1 MPIKLK
7 LVKSLN
13 RNKTIKKRRKLNL
26 VPSLSKKLKNKTVK
40 YKSINNIIA
49 MPVSTRANKKNL
61 KLVKSLPDNDY
72 KMEYIGLLEELSSL
86 MYNKGDSMRGRAYS
100 RAAEAIS
107 KFKDPINDPTIL
119 KKVPGIEK
127 Q

>member
-1 MPIKLK
+1 MPH
-7 LVKSLN
+7 SF
-13 RNKTIKKRRKLNL
+13 
-26 VPSLSKKLKNKTVK
+26 
-40 YKSINNIIA
+40 
-49 MPVSTRANKKNL
+49 
-61 KLVKSLPDNDY
+61 LPDNDY

-119 KKVPGIEK
+119 KKVPGIGK
-127 Q
+127 TMISKLW